1 MDTLVRVDMERPE
14 ARLEPV
20 PASWE
25 RLGGRAL
32 IARFCL
38 DEIPPTCDP
47 LGRQNKLIFCPGLLG
62 GTNASSA
69 HRISVGGKS
78 PLTGTI
84 KESNGGG
91 TPGLKMARLGLKEII
106 LPGKPKQAGLW
117 VLHVSKDG
125 PRLDPADRLAK

>member
-1 MDTLVRVDMERPE
+1 MDTLIRVDMDRLE
-14 ARLEPV
+14 AAAEPV
-20 PASWE
+20 PEAWR

-32 IARFCL
+32 VARFCL
-38 DEIPPTCDP
+38 DEIPPTADP
-47 LGRQNKLIFCPGLLG
+47 LGRHNKLILCPGLLG

-91 TPGLKMARLGLKEII
+91 TPGLKMARLGLKAIVI
-106 LPGKPKQAGLW
+106 QG
-117 VLHVSKDG
+117 
-125 PRLDPADRLAK
+125 